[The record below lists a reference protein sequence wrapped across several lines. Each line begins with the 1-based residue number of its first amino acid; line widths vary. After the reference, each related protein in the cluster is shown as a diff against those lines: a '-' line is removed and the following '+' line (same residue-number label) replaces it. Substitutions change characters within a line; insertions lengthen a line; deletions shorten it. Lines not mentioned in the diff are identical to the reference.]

1 MAEPDSQG
9 VSVMFFI
16 GYGRTLLEE
25 LNENILVIVEIHEV
39 GTTLLEGLD
48 KQVLGIVE
56 SHEHVRLWLKYC
68 MKKL

>member
-39 GTTLLEGLD
+39 GTTLLVMWAFLERTY
-48 KQVLGIVE
+48 
-56 SHEHVRLWLKYC
+56 HCCH
-68 MKKL
+68 